1 MKATSIIFIC
11 LIAAVNSFAQ
21 LSPEQ
26 RIQDSIIGWWD
37 DMHFDNHLK
46 IDNTPLQKKKI
57 AVADKFVEWMKKSYT
72 PVAGLGTF
80 TRNVGKNNTKVLFL
94 VWNVSFDK
102 MWLDQKGHFKP
113 IDEENTPFRISANV
127 IPASYPVSFLNTP
140 NQFFFTWPPD
150 GWGKDNSNRKGMD
163 TRIHPNVYKYI
174 TRINEEVTVYLAPN
188 NQLPFKQVSI
198 GQYLDESLESLNRKP
213 QNDEARYRAAI
224 AKWKEKYKD
233 RLNDPAVLHDMQP
246 TIIGQF
252 FGDIDPFAI
261 SKIEKESNQFYPV
274 YKLDSTTIEL
284 CKTEQPQWITVS
296 LPYKTKED
304 GNQLFE
310 MYTAVTQ
317 NINYDYIYQYFY
329 DPEKVK
335 GITYRPANEEQLTA
349 RLNSYRK
356 NASDQNNAFTK
367 VSSLPPNVLFM
378 DDFSTGTE
386 GGNPANWFFRKFGK
400 HSSIATIKDK
410 PGKWIQLGAEPVSP
424 TLLKKP
430 LPENCILEYD
440 LATDAVFG
448 SRTGGAAS
456 LVLNTRT
463 SNADG
468 SESLYNNGT
477 RVTIN
482 IESGNEADYNN
493 NNYRGVIKIDINS
506 TPSVNTQNF
515 VEGIS
520 ATTELREF
528 TNKKNS
534 VHVKVQI
541 KAGVITVFI
550 NDKVMLT
557 SSDLKMAYGGKCI
570 SCGVPAAAKFNTVFW
585 KNTSYDQ
592 DNIKTYI
599 SNVKISKD

>member
-11 LIAAVNSFAQ
+11 IIAAVHSFAQ

-26 RIQDSIIGWWD
+26 RIQDSVIGWWD
-37 DMHFDNHLK
+37 DPHFDNHLK

-80 TRNVGKNNTKVLFL
+80 TRNVGKNNTRVLFL

-127 IPASYPVSFLNTP
+127 IPASYPISFLNTP
-140 NQFFFTWPPD
+140 SQFYFTWPPD

-163 TRIHPNVYKYI
+163 LKIHPNVYKYI

-188 NQLPFKQVSI
+188 NQLPFKQVTI
-198 GQYLDESLESLNRKP
+198 GQYLDESLASLNKKP
-213 QNDEARYRAAI
+213 QNDDARYRAAI

-233 RLNDPAVLHDMQP
+233 RLNEPAILHDMQP

-252 FGDIDPFAI
+252 FGDIDPFRI
-261 SKIEKESNQFYPV
+261 SKIEKEANQFYPV
-274 YKLDSTTIEL
+274 YQLDSTTIEL

-304 GNQLFE
+304 GNQLYE

-317 NINYDYIYQYFY
+317 NINYDYIYNYFY

-335 GITYRPANEEQLTA
+335 GIAYKPANEELLKA

-356 NASDQNNAFTK
+356 NLADQSNAFNKPST
-367 VSSLPPNVLFM
+367 LPNNVLFM
-378 DDFSTGTE
+378 DDFSTNTE
-386 GGNPANWFFRKFGK
+386 GSNPANWFYRKFGK
-400 HSSIATIKDK
+400 HSSIATVKDQ
-410 PGKWIQLGAEPVSP
+410 PGKWMQLGAEPVSP
-424 TLLKKP
+424 ILLKKP
-430 LPENCILEYD
+430 LPENFTLEYD
-440 LATDAVFG
+440 LATDAAFS
-448 SRTGGAAS
+448 SRTGGSAS
-456 LVLNTRT
+456 LVLNTRP

-468 SESLYNNGT
+468 TESQINNGY
-477 RVTIN
+477 RLFIN

-493 NNYRGVIKIDINS
+493 NNYRGIIKIDINS
-506 TPSVNTQNF
+506 TPAINTQNF
-515 VEGIS
+515 VEGLS

-528 TNKKNS
+528 TNRKNT
-534 VHVKVQI
+534 VHVTVQI
-541 KAGVITVFI
+541 KTGVLTVFI
-550 NDKVMLT
+550 NNKVMAVST
-557 SSDLKMAYGGKCI
+557 DLKMAYGGKCI
-570 SCGVPAAAKFNTVFW
+570 SCSIPASAKFNALFW
-585 KNTSYDQ
+585 KNTGNDP

-599 SNVKISKD
+599 SNVKISKL